1 MLDIKKL
8 EINRLFKEFEYVK
21 SDYEYK
27 SEIVRE
33 ADVEFLK
40 SIDTILNKS
49 EELKSIYRDK
59 VDIKIKDK
67 IEKRTQ
73 DIHIEES
80 DVGGFEIEISI
91 EENNHQTDIRPNK
104 IKTLYR
110 QIAKITHPDKVEQ
123 ERLNTL
129 YIEASKF
136 YNEND
141 IIGIYKI
148 CDELSIPYEVE
159 DDDLTLVKENISMLK
174 DRISFLE
181 STFTWK
187 WFNENSDN
195 KNEIVLKYIRSQIIG
210 IKNKTSSKH

>member
-8 EINRLFKEFEYVK
+8 EINKLFKEFEYVK

-33 ADVEFLK
+33 ADIEFLK
-40 SIDTILNKS
+40 NIDTILDKNA
-49 EELKSIYRDK
+49 ELKSIYNDK
-59 VDIKIKDK
+59 VNIKLKK
-67 IEKRTQ
+67 NIEKRTQ

-80 DVGGFEIEISI
+80 NIVEPEVEATI
-91 EENNHQTDIRPNK
+91 EEDDYQKDTRPNK
-104 IKTLYR
+104 IKILYR

-123 ERLNTL
+123 KRLNTL

-148 CDELSIPYEVE
+148 CDELYIPYEVE
-159 DDDLTLVKENISMLK
+159 DDDIDLVKENISIIR

-187 WFNENSDN
+187 WINESNDN
-195 KNEIVLKYIRSQIIG
+195 KNELILKYIRSQIIG
-210 IKNKTSSKH
+210 IKN

>member
-8 EINRLFKEFEYVK
+8 EINKLFKEFEYVK

-49 EELKSIYRDK
+49 EELKSIYHDK

-80 DVGGFEIEISI
+80 DDGRFEVEISI
-91 EENNHQTDIRPNK
+91 EENNHQTNIRPNK
-104 IKTLYR
+104 IKKLYR
-110 QIAKITHPDKVEQ
+110 QIVKITHPDKVEQ

-159 DDDLTLVKENISMLK
+159 DDDILLVKENISIFK

-181 STFTWK
+181 NTFTWK
-187 WFNENSDN
+187 WFNENDDN
-195 KNEIVLKYIRSQIIG
+195 KVELVLKYIRSQIIG
-210 IKNKTSSKH
+210 IKN

>member
-210 IKNKTSSKH
+210 IKN

>member
-27 SEIVRE
+27 SEIIRE

-80 DVGGFEIEISI
+80 DAGGFEIEISI

-210 IKNKTSSKH
+210 IKN

>member
-8 EINRLFKEFEYVK
+8 EINKLFKEFEYVK

-40 SIDTILNKS
+40 SIDVILNKN

-59 VDIKIKDK
+59 VDIKLKDT

-80 DVGGFEIEISI
+80 DIDGSEIESII
-91 EENNHQTDIRPNK
+91 EENNNQKDIGTNK
-104 IKTLYR
+104 IKMLYR
-110 QIAKITHPDKVEQ
+110 QIAKVTHPDKVEQ

-148 CDELSIPYEVE
+148 CDELYIPYEVE
-159 DDDLTLVKENISMLK
+159 DDDIMLVKENITILK

-187 WFNENSDN
+187 WFNENDDN
-195 KNEIVLKYIRSQIIG
+195 KNELVLKYIRNQIIG
-210 IKNKTSSKH
+210 IKN